1 MTLEVFIRSSIIADS
16 TIFSAVGQKIFQNY
30 VPQGVVYPAIVFF
43 TVTELP
49 KYCQG
54 GMTSEEK
61 TIQFSV
67 LGTDKDQLA
76 LIKKR
81 LNVVFDN
88 KGGIPLDDSVV
99 SIIEKAG
106 LIDDEFEKETRVHHV
121 AVSYRFKV
129 SY

>member
-1 MTLEVFIRSSIIADS
+1 MTLEVFIRSSIIADN
-16 TIFSAVGQKIFQNY
+16 TIFTAVGQKVFQNY

-61 TIQFSV
+61 TIQFSI
-67 LGTDKDQLA
+67 LGTDKDQLS
-76 LIKKR
+76 LLKKR

-88 KGGIPLDDSVV
+88 KGQIPLTESMI
-99 SIIEKAG
+99 SIIEKVG
-106 LIDDEFEKETRVHHV
+106 LVEDQFEKETRVHHV
-121 AVSYRFKV
+121 AVSYNFKIT
-129 SY
+129 Y